1 MYVVPK
7 NSIKSTKSMVEDSD
21 KSKTGSVK
29 VDVLLDQAVLLQLSS
44 NYIFE
49 YIMVLQMPLCPSI
62 RCPGNLVF
70 LGFFCCLGIENRE
83 NYLRLAECK
92 NLLTDRE
99 TATSVS

>member
-44 NYIFE
+44 NVRDGNE
-49 YIMVLQMPLCPSI
+49 PS
-62 RCPGNLVF
+62 
-70 LGFFCCLGIENRE
+70 
-83 NYLRLAECK
+83 K
-92 NLLTDRE
+92 
-99 TATSVS
+99 

>member
-44 NYIFE
+44 NVRDGNEPSKWVNKIREECLHSSLYFFTHLLGEARDEVAVGYE
-49 YIMVLQMPLCPSI
+49 YVRLIALCI
-62 RCPGNLVF
+62 AF
-70 LGFFCCLGIENRE
+70 TGI
-83 NYLRLAECK
+83 
-92 NLLTDRE
+92 
-99 TATSVS
+99 

>member
-44 NYIFE
+44 N
-49 YIMVLQMPLCPSI
+49 VLDGNEPS
-62 RCPGNLVF
+62 
-70 LGFFCCLGIENRE
+70 
-83 NYLRLAECK
+83 K
-92 NLLTDRE
+92 
-99 TATSVS
+99 